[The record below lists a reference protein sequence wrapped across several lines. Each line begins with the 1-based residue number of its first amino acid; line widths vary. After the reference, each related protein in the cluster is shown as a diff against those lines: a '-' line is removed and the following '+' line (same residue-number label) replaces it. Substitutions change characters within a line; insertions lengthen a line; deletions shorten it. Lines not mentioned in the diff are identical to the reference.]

1 MTETNTFDLRALIR
15 DVCDSSTMADPVTL
29 AKEVARRIGR
39 NHQREALEQA
49 LPVVVQHVV
58 SRRQPIAVP
67 EQRAPSAASRSRKVA
82 SIRETWRR
90 MLRDRIAVG
99 PAVSDWKFLGD
110 CTAADLA
117 YAAAIREEHARRN
130 AARAHQLR
138 DLADLLTEHGVST
151 VSELPEPVLSA
162 SLQEAA

>member
-1 MTETNTFDLRALIR
+1 VTDGFDLRALIR
-15 DVCDSSTMADPVTL
+15 EVCDNSTMTDPATI
-29 AKEVARRIGR
+29 AKEVGRRIGR
-39 NHQREALEQA
+39 NQQRDALEQA
-49 LPVVVQHVV
+49 LPVVVQHVI

-67 EQRAPSAASRSRKVA
+67 EQRAPTSNRSRKVA

-99 PAVSDWKFLGD
+99 PELGDWKFLGD
-110 CTAADLA
+110 CTADDLA

-130 AARAHQLR
+130 AARAQQLR
-138 DLADLLTEHGVST
+138 DLADRLAEHGVTT
-151 VSELPEPVLSA
+151 VSDLPEPVLSA